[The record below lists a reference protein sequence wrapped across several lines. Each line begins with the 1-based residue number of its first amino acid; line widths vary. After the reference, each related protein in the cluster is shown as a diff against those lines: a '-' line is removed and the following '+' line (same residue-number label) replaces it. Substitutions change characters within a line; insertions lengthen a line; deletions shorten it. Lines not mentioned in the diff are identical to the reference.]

1 MPQSQQA
8 RSRSGEPSASS
19 GVSRIW
25 ERQATAW
32 NLVYRISVRRL
43 ADPGGG
49 GRARAAQAT
58 AERAR
63 ALAVDNKATLAEIK
77 EEVDDLEHR

>member
-19 GVSRIW
+19 GVSGTW

-32 NLVYRISVRRL
+32 NFVYRISVVALLIL
-43 ADPGGG
+43 AVAG
-49 GRARAAQAT
+49 ARAAQAT
-58 AERAR
+58 AGRAL
-63 ALAVDNKATLAEIK
+63 ALAVDNKATLADIK

>member
-8 RSRSGEPSASS
+8 RSRSGEPSVSS
-19 GVSRIW
+19 GVSRSW

-32 NLVYRISVRRL
+32 NLVYRISVVALLIL
-43 ADPGGG
+43 AVAD
-49 GRARAAQAT
+49 ARAAQAT
-58 AERAR
+58 AERAL
-63 ALAVDNKATLAEIK
+63 ALAVDNKSTLADIK